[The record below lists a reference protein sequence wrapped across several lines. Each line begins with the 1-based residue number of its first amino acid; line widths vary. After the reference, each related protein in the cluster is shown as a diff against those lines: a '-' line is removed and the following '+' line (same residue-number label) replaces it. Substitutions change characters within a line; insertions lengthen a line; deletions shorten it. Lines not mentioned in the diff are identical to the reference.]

1 MEAAS
6 LRAEAGPRPGEKERR
21 IRRQIRRL
29 PPRSVVLAE
38 DETKVLLFPPLRSAW
53 GRMGEPTKVWLS
65 GWNARRIIFGTM
77 NLRTGTRLFQV
88 HKNQKKGDF
97 QEFL

>member
-1 MEAAS
+1 
-6 LRAEAGPRPGEKERR
+6 
-21 IRRQIRRL
+21 
-29 PPRSVVLAE
+29 LAE